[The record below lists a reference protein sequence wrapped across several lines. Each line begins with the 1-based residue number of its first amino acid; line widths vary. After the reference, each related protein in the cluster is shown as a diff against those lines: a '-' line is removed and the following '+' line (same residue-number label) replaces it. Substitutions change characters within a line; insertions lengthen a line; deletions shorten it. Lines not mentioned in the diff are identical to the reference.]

1 MGAMERL
8 DPKHGIQ
15 AIRIPASLPW
25 SLYSSFAAAFCQFG
39 LPQIASGGGRAG
51 CDRPI
56 GNCQKSSDI
65 FDSKKSQKSNA
76 ENNIS
81 NSTIEY
87 SCQSV
92 KTPDN

>member
-1 MGAMERL
+1 MV
-8 DPKHGIQ
+8 
-15 AIRIPASLPW
+15 
-25 SLYSSFAAAFCQFG
+25 YSSFPAAFSHFG

-51 CDRPI
+51 CDRPN

-65 FDSKKSQKSNA
+65 VDSKKSQKSNA

-81 NSTIEY
+81 RSTIEY

-92 KTPDN
+92 KPPQLINL